1 MDAGADVSKESQD
14 VGLDWVRCD
23 LAVGQF
29 AYLRRQRGPEQC
41 WSGVQ
46 RMWRAECTDGAQEQ
60 HRRTALRL
68 AEWTGRAV
76 VRTAV
81 DRGLAL
87 PCRAGLVRLGRQLE
101 ARLVSTL
108 WSTLPHVAQ
117 GRSRCLRTDRV
128 VETGLTTSQLAAHTR
143 ILLQMFFHTFLFS
156 ISDDSRLGRGVLSVS
171 TPGTWS
177 GCQMKP
183 N

>member
-1 MDAGADVSKESQD
+1 MGQLRLGSWSICLFEETKRPGAGL
-14 VGLDWVRCD
+14 VG
-23 LAVGQF
+23 
-29 AYLRRQRGPEQC
+29 
-41 WSGVQ
+41 
-46 RMWRAECTDGAQEQ
+46 RAEDVAGRVYRRCTRAAQEDRSEARQVDWPRSCTDGCGQ
-60 HRRTALRL
+60 RFSL
-68 AEWTGRAV
+68 AS
-76 VRTAV
+76 
-81 DRGLAL
+81 
-87 PCRAGLVRLGRQLE
+87 RAGLVRLGRQLE

-156 ISDDSRLGRGVLSVS
+156 LSDDSRLGRGVLSVS

>member
-1 MDAGADVSKESQD
+1 MRLGSWSLCLFEETKRPGAGL
-14 VGLDWVRCD
+14 VG
-23 LAVGQF
+23 
-29 AYLRRQRGPEQC
+29 
-41 WSGVQ
+41 
-46 RMWRAECTDGAQEQ
+46 RAEDVAGRVYRRCTRAAQEDRSEARRVDWPRSCTDGCGQ
-60 HRRTALRL
+60 RFSL
-68 AEWTGRAV
+68 AS
-76 VRTAV
+76 
-81 DRGLAL
+81 
-87 PCRAGLVRLGRQLE
+87 RAGLVRLGRQLE

-156 ISDDSRLGRGVLSVS
+156 LSDDSRLGRGVLSVS

>member
-1 MDAGADVSKESQD
+1 MDAGADVSKESRD
-14 VGLDWVRCD
+14 VGLDWVSCD

-29 AYLRRQRGPEQC
+29 AYLRRQRGPEQG

-60 HRRTALRL
+60 HRRTALRP

-87 PCRAGLVRLGRQLE
+87 PAGLAWCGWGGSWRLAWSPHCGAHCHMWHKAGAAACCGPSCRDRPHHFSIGRTHPDSPPDVFSHFFIFTLGRL
-101 ARLVSTL
+101 
-108 WSTLPHVAQ
+108 
-117 GRSRCLRTDRV
+117 
-128 VETGLTTSQLAAHTR
+128 
-143 ILLQMFFHTFLFS
+143 
-156 ISDDSRLGRGVLSVS
+156 
-171 TPGTWS
+171 
-177 GCQMKP
+177 
-183 N
+183 

>member
-1 MDAGADVSKESQD
+1 MGQLQPGSWSICLFEETKRPGAGL
-14 VGLDWVRCD
+14 VG
-23 LAVGQF
+23 
-29 AYLRRQRGPEQC
+29 
-41 WSGVQ
+41 
-46 RMWRAECTDGAQEQ
+46 RAEDVAGRVYRRCTRAAQEDRSEARRVDWPRSCTDGCGQ
-60 HRRTALRL
+60 RFSL
-68 AEWTGRAV
+68 AS
-76 VRTAV
+76 
-81 DRGLAL
+81 
-87 PCRAGLVRLGRQLE
+87 RAGLVRLGRQLE

>member
-1 MDAGADVSKESQD
+1 MQLGSWSICLFEETKRPGAGL
-14 VGLDWVRCD
+14 VG
-23 LAVGQF
+23 
-29 AYLRRQRGPEQC
+29 
-41 WSGVQ
+41 
-46 RMWRAECTDGAQEQ
+46 RAEDVAGRVYRRCTRAAQEDRSEARRVDWPRSCTDGCGQ
-60 HRRTALRL
+60 RFSL
-68 AEWTGRAV
+68 AS
-76 VRTAV
+76 
-81 DRGLAL
+81 
-87 PCRAGLVRLGRQLE
+87 RAGLVRLGRQLE

-143 ILLQMFFHTFLFS
+143 ILLQMFFHTFLFPL
-156 ISDDSRLGRGVLSVS
+156 SDDSRLGRGVLSVS

>member
-1 MDAGADVSKESQD
+1 MGQLQLGSWSICLFEETKRPGAGL
-14 VGLDWVRCD
+14 VG
-23 LAVGQF
+23 
-29 AYLRRQRGPEQC
+29 
-41 WSGVQ
+41 
-46 RMWRAECTDGAQEQ
+46 RAEDVAGRVYRRCTRAAQEDRSEARRVDWPRSCTDGCGQ
-60 HRRTALRL
+60 RFSL
-68 AEWTGRAV
+68 AS
-76 VRTAV
+76 
-81 DRGLAL
+81 
-87 PCRAGLVRLGRQLE
+87 RAGLVRLGRQLE

-143 ILLQMFFHTFLFS
+143 ILLQMFFHTFLFA

>member
-1 MDAGADVSKESQD
+1 MGQLQLGSWSICLFEETKRPGAGL
-14 VGLDWVRCD
+14 VG
-23 LAVGQF
+23 
-29 AYLRRQRGPEQC
+29 
-41 WSGVQ
+41 
-46 RMWRAECTDGAQEQ
+46 RAEDVAGRVYRRCTRAAQEDRSEARRVDWPRSCTDGCGQ
-60 HRRTALRL
+60 RFSL
-68 AEWTGRAV
+68 AS
-76 VRTAV
+76 
-81 DRGLAL
+81 
-87 PCRAGLVRLGRQLE
+87 RAGLVRLGRQLE

-156 ISDDSRLGRGVLSVS
+156 LSDDSRLGRGVLSVS

>member
-1 MDAGADVSKESQD
+1 MRLGSWSICLFEETKRPGAGL
-14 VGLDWVRCD
+14 VG
-23 LAVGQF
+23 
-29 AYLRRQRGPEQC
+29 
-41 WSGVQ
+41 
-46 RMWRAECTDGAQEQ
+46 RAEDVAGRVYRRCTRAAQEDRSEARRVDWPRSCTDGCGQ
-60 HRRTALRL
+60 RFSL
-68 AEWTGRAV
+68 AS
-76 VRTAV
+76 
-81 DRGLAL
+81 
-87 PCRAGLVRLGRQLE
+87 RAGLVRLGRQLE

-156 ISDDSRLGRGVLSVS
+156 LSDDSRLGRGVLSVS

>member
-1 MDAGADVSKESQD
+1 MQLGSWSICLFEETKRPGAGL
-14 VGLDWVRCD
+14 VG
-23 LAVGQF
+23 
-29 AYLRRQRGPEQC
+29 
-41 WSGVQ
+41 
-46 RMWRAECTDGAQEQ
+46 RAEDVAGRVYRRCTRAAQEDRSEARRVDWPRSCTDGCGQ
-60 HRRTALRL
+60 RFSL
-68 AEWTGRAV
+68 AS
-76 VRTAV
+76 
-81 DRGLAL
+81 
-87 PCRAGLVRLGRQLE
+87 RAGLVRLGRQLE

>member
-1 MDAGADVSKESQD
+1 MRLGSWSICLFEETKRPGAGL
-14 VGLDWVRCD
+14 VG
-23 LAVGQF
+23 
-29 AYLRRQRGPEQC
+29 
-41 WSGVQ
+41 
-46 RMWRAECTDGAQEQ
+46 RAEDVAGRVYRRCTRAAQEDRSEARRVDWPRSCTDGCGQ
-60 HRRTALRL
+60 RFSL
-68 AEWTGRAV
+68 AS
-76 VRTAV
+76 
-81 DRGLAL
+81 
-87 PCRAGLVRLGRQLE
+87 RAGLVRLGRQLE

-143 ILLQMFFHTFLFS
+143 ILLQMFFHTFLFPL
-156 ISDDSRLGRGVLSVS
+156 SDDSRLGRGVLSVS

>member
-1 MDAGADVSKESQD
+1 MGQLRLGSWSICLFEETKRPGAGL
-14 VGLDWVRCD
+14 VG
-23 LAVGQF
+23 
-29 AYLRRQRGPEQC
+29 
-41 WSGVQ
+41 
-46 RMWRAECTDGAQEQ
+46 RAEDVAGRVYRRCTRAAQEDRSEARRVDWPRSCTDGCGQ
-60 HRRTALRL
+60 RFSL
-68 AEWTGRAV
+68 AS
-76 VRTAV
+76 
-81 DRGLAL
+81 
-87 PCRAGLVRLGRQLE
+87 RAGLVRLGRQLE

-156 ISDDSRLGRGVLSVS
+156 LSDDSRLGRGVLSVS

>member
-1 MDAGADVSKESQD
+1 MGQLRLGSWSICLFEETKRPGAGL
-14 VGLDWVRCD
+14 VG
-23 LAVGQF
+23 
-29 AYLRRQRGPEQC
+29 
-41 WSGVQ
+41 
-46 RMWRAECTDGAQEQ
+46 RAEDVAGRVYRRCTRAAQEDRSEARRVDWPRSCTDGCGQ
-60 HRRTALRL
+60 RFSL
-68 AEWTGRAV
+68 AS
-76 VRTAV
+76 
-81 DRGLAL
+81 
-87 PCRAGLVRLGRQLE
+87 RAGLVRLGRQLE

>member
-1 MDAGADVSKESQD
+1 MGQLQLGSWSICLFEETKRPGAGL
-14 VGLDWVRCD
+14 VG
-23 LAVGQF
+23 
-29 AYLRRQRGPEQC
+29 
-41 WSGVQ
+41 
-46 RMWRAECTDGAQEQ
+46 RAEDVAGRVYRRCTRAAQEDRSEARRVDWPRSCTDGCGQ
-60 HRRTALRL
+60 RFSL
-68 AEWTGRAV
+68 AS
-76 VRTAV
+76 
-81 DRGLAL
+81 
-87 PCRAGLVRLGRQLE
+87 RAGLVRLGRQLE

-143 ILLQMFFHTFLFS
+143 ILLHMFFHTFLFS
-156 ISDDSRLGRGVLSVS
+156 LLDDSRLGRGVLSVS

>member
-1 MDAGADVSKESQD
+1 MGQLRLGSWSICLFEETKRPGAGL
-14 VGLDWVRCD
+14 VG
-23 LAVGQF
+23 
-29 AYLRRQRGPEQC
+29 
-41 WSGVQ
+41 
-46 RMWRAECTDGAQEQ
+46 RAEDVAGRVYRRCTRAAQEDRSEARRVDWPRSCTDGCGQ
-60 HRRTALRL
+60 RFSL
-68 AEWTGRAV
+68 AS
-76 VRTAV
+76 
-81 DRGLAL
+81 
-87 PCRAGLVRLGRQLE
+87 RAGLVRLGRQLE

-143 ILLQMFFHTFLFS
+143 ILLQMFFHTFSFS

>member
-14 VGLDWVRCD
+14 VGLDWVSCD

-29 AYLRRQRGPEQC
+29 AYLRRQRGPEQG

-87 PCRAGLVRLGRQLE
+87 PAGLAWCGWGGSWRLAWSPHCGAHCHMWHKAGAAACCRPSCRDRPHHFSIGRTHPDSPPDVFSHFFIFTLGRL
-101 ARLVSTL
+101 
-108 WSTLPHVAQ
+108 
-117 GRSRCLRTDRV
+117 
-128 VETGLTTSQLAAHTR
+128 
-143 ILLQMFFHTFLFS
+143 
-156 ISDDSRLGRGVLSVS
+156 
-171 TPGTWS
+171 
-177 GCQMKP
+177 
-183 N
+183 

>member
-1 MDAGADVSKESQD
+1 MGQLQLGSWSLCLFEETKRPGAGL
-14 VGLDWVRCD
+14 VG
-23 LAVGQF
+23 
-29 AYLRRQRGPEQC
+29 
-41 WSGVQ
+41 
-46 RMWRAECTDGAQEQ
+46 RAEDVAGRVYRRCTRAAQEDRSEARRVDWPRSCTDGCGQ
-60 HRRTALRL
+60 RFSL
-68 AEWTGRAV
+68 AS
-76 VRTAV
+76 
-81 DRGLAL
+81 
-87 PCRAGLVRLGRQLE
+87 RAGLVRLGRQLE

>member
-1 MDAGADVSKESQD
+1 MGQLQLGSWSLCLFEETKRPGAGL
-14 VGLDWVRCD
+14 VG
-23 LAVGQF
+23 
-29 AYLRRQRGPEQC
+29 
-41 WSGVQ
+41 
-46 RMWRAECTDGAQEQ
+46 RAEDVAGRVYRRCTRAAQEDRSEARRVDWPRSCTDGCGQ
-60 HRRTALRL
+60 RFSL
-68 AEWTGRAV
+68 AS
-76 VRTAV
+76 
-81 DRGLAL
+81 
-87 PCRAGLVRLGRQLE
+87 RAGLVRLGRQLE

-156 ISDDSRLGRGVLSVS
+156 LSDDSRLGRGVLSVS

>member
-1 MDAGADVSKESQD
+1 MSKESRD
-14 VGLDWVRCD
+14 VGLDWVSCD
-23 LAVGQF
+23 LVVGQF
-29 AYLRRQRGPEQC
+29 AYLRRQRGPEQG

-87 PCRAGLVRLGRQLE
+87 PAGLAWCGWGGSWRLAWSPHCGAHCHMWHKAGAAACRRPSCRDRPHHFSIGRTHPDSPPDVFSHFFIFTLGRL
-101 ARLVSTL
+101 
-108 WSTLPHVAQ
+108 
-117 GRSRCLRTDRV
+117 
-128 VETGLTTSQLAAHTR
+128 
-143 ILLQMFFHTFLFS
+143 
-156 ISDDSRLGRGVLSVS
+156 
-171 TPGTWS
+171 
-177 GCQMKP
+177 
-183 N
+183 

>member
-1 MDAGADVSKESQD
+1 MGQLQLGSWSICLFEETKRPGAGL
-14 VGLDWVRCD
+14 VG
-23 LAVGQF
+23 
-29 AYLRRQRGPEQC
+29 
-41 WSGVQ
+41 
-46 RMWRAECTDGAQEQ
+46 RAEDVAGRGYRRCTRAAQEDRSEARRVDWPRSCTDGCGQ
-60 HRRTALRL
+60 RFSL
-68 AEWTGRAV
+68 AS
-76 VRTAV
+76 
-81 DRGLAL
+81 
-87 PCRAGLVRLGRQLE
+87 RAGLVRLGRQLE

-117 GRSRCLRTDRV
+117 GRSCCLRTDRV

-156 ISDDSRLGRGVLSVS
+156 LSDDSRLGRGVLSVS

>member
-1 MDAGADVSKESQD
+1 MGQLQPGSWSLCLFEETKRPGAGL
-14 VGLDWVRCD
+14 VG
-23 LAVGQF
+23 
-29 AYLRRQRGPEQC
+29 
-41 WSGVQ
+41 
-46 RMWRAECTDGAQEQ
+46 RAEDVAGRVYRRCTRAAQEDRSEARRVDWPRSCTDGCGQ
-60 HRRTALRL
+60 RFSL
-68 AEWTGRAV
+68 AS
-76 VRTAV
+76 
-81 DRGLAL
+81 
-87 PCRAGLVRLGRQLE
+87 RAGLVRLGRQLE

>member
-1 MDAGADVSKESQD
+1 MQLGSWSICLFEETKRPGAGL
-14 VGLDWVRCD
+14 VG
-23 LAVGQF
+23 
-29 AYLRRQRGPEQC
+29 
-41 WSGVQ
+41 
-46 RMWRAECTDGAQEQ
+46 RAEDVAGRVYRRCTRAAQEDRSEARRVDWPRSCTDGCGQ
-60 HRRTALRL
+60 RFSL
-68 AEWTGRAV
+68 AS
-76 VRTAV
+76 
-81 DRGLAL
+81 
-87 PCRAGLVRLGRQLE
+87 RAGLVRLGRQLE

-143 ILLQMFFHTFLFS
+143 ILLQMFFHTFSFS

>member
-1 MDAGADVSKESQD
+1 MGQLQPGSWSICLFEETKRPGAGL
-14 VGLDWVRCD
+14 VG
-23 LAVGQF
+23 
-29 AYLRRQRGPEQC
+29 
-41 WSGVQ
+41 
-46 RMWRAECTDGAQEQ
+46 RAEDVAGRVYRRCTRAAQEDRSEARRVDWPRSCTDGCGQ
-60 HRRTALRL
+60 RFSL
-68 AEWTGRAV
+68 AS
-76 VRTAV
+76 
-81 DRGLAL
+81 
-87 PCRAGLVRLGRQLE
+87 RAGLVRLGRQLE

-156 ISDDSRLGRGVLSVS
+156 LSDDSRLGRGVLSVS

>member
-1 MDAGADVSKESQD
+1 MGQLRLGSWSICLFEETKRPGAGL
-14 VGLDWVRCD
+14 VG
-23 LAVGQF
+23 
-29 AYLRRQRGPEQC
+29 
-41 WSGVQ
+41 
-46 RMWRAECTDGAQEQ
+46 RAEDVAGRVYRRCTRAAQEDRSEARRVDWPRSCTDGCGQ
-60 HRRTALRL
+60 RFSL
-68 AEWTGRAV
+68 AS
-76 VRTAV
+76 
-81 DRGLAL
+81 
-87 PCRAGLVRLGRQLE
+87 RAGLERLGRQLE

-156 ISDDSRLGRGVLSVS
+156 LSDDSRLGRGVLSVS

>member
-14 VGLDWVRCD
+14 VGLDWVSCD
-23 LAVGQF
+23 LVVGQF
-29 AYLRRQRGPEQC
+29 AYLRRQRGPEQG

-87 PCRAGLVRLGRQLE
+87 PAGLAWCGWGGSWRL
-101 ARLVSTL
+101 A
-108 WSTLPHVAQ
+108 WSPHCGAHCHMWHKA
-117 GRSRCLRTDRV
+117 GAAAAADRV

-143 ILLQMFFHTFLFS
+143 ILLQMFFHTFLFA

>member
-1 MDAGADVSKESQD
+1 MQLGSWSICLFEETKRPGAGL
-14 VGLDWVRCD
+14 VG
-23 LAVGQF
+23 
-29 AYLRRQRGPEQC
+29 
-41 WSGVQ
+41 
-46 RMWRAECTDGAQEQ
+46 RAEDVAGRVYRRCTRAAQEDRSEARRVDWPRSCTDGCGQ
-60 HRRTALRL
+60 RFSL
-68 AEWTGRAV
+68 AS
-76 VRTAV
+76 
-81 DRGLAL
+81 
-87 PCRAGLVRLGRQLE
+87 RAGLVRLGRQLE

-156 ISDDSRLGRGVLSVS
+156 LSDDSRLGRGVLSVS

>member
-1 MDAGADVSKESQD
+1 MGQLRLGSWSICLFEETKRPGAGL
-14 VGLDWVRCD
+14 VG
-23 LAVGQF
+23 
-29 AYLRRQRGPEQC
+29 
-41 WSGVQ
+41 
-46 RMWRAECTDGAQEQ
+46 RAEDVAGRVYRRCTRAAQEDRSEARRVDWPRSCTDGCGQ
-60 HRRTALRL
+60 RFSL
-68 AEWTGRAV
+68 AS
-76 VRTAV
+76 
-81 DRGLAL
+81 
-87 PCRAGLVRLGRQLE
+87 RAGLVRLGRQLE

-143 ILLQMFFHTFLFS
+143 ILLQMFFHTFLFA

>member
-1 MDAGADVSKESQD
+1 MGQLQLGSWSVCLFEETKRPGAGL
-14 VGLDWVRCD
+14 VG
-23 LAVGQF
+23 
-29 AYLRRQRGPEQC
+29 
-41 WSGVQ
+41 
-46 RMWRAECTDGAQEQ
+46 RAEDVAGRVYRRCTRAAQEDRSEARRVDWPRSCTDGCGQ
-60 HRRTALRL
+60 RFSL
-68 AEWTGRAV
+68 AS
-76 VRTAV
+76 
-81 DRGLAL
+81 
-87 PCRAGLVRLGRQLE
+87 RAGLVRLGRQLE

>member
-1 MDAGADVSKESQD
+1 MRLGSWSICLFEETKRPGAGL
-14 VGLDWVRCD
+14 VG
-23 LAVGQF
+23 
-29 AYLRRQRGPEQC
+29 
-41 WSGVQ
+41 
-46 RMWRAECTDGAQEQ
+46 RAEDVAGRVYRRCTRAAQEDRSEARRVDWPRSCTDGCGQ
-60 HRRTALRL
+60 RFSL
-68 AEWTGRAV
+68 AS
-76 VRTAV
+76 
-81 DRGLAL
+81 
-87 PCRAGLVRLGRQLE
+87 RAGLVRLGRQLE

-143 ILLQMFFHTFLFS
+143 ILLQMFFHTFSFS

>member
-1 MDAGADVSKESQD
+1 MGQLRLGSWSICLFEETKRPGAGL
-14 VGLDWVRCD
+14 VG
-23 LAVGQF
+23 
-29 AYLRRQRGPEQC
+29 
-41 WSGVQ
+41 
-46 RMWRAECTDGAQEQ
+46 RAEDVAGRVYRRGTRAAQEDRSEARRVDWPRSCTDGCGQ
-60 HRRTALRL
+60 RFSL
-68 AEWTGRAV
+68 AS
-76 VRTAV
+76 
-81 DRGLAL
+81 
-87 PCRAGLVRLGRQLE
+87 RAGLVRLGRQLE

-156 ISDDSRLGRGVLSVS
+156 LSDDSRLGRGVLSVS

>member
-1 MDAGADVSKESQD
+1 MGQLQPGSWSICLFEETKRPGAGL
-14 VGLDWVRCD
+14 VG
-23 LAVGQF
+23 
-29 AYLRRQRGPEQC
+29 
-41 WSGVQ
+41 
-46 RMWRAECTDGAQEQ
+46 RAEDVAGRVYRRCTRAAQEDRSEARRVDWPRSCTDGCGQ
-60 HRRTALRL
+60 RFSL
-68 AEWTGRAV
+68 AS
-76 VRTAV
+76 
-81 DRGLAL
+81 
-87 PCRAGLVRLGRQLE
+87 RAGLVRLGRQLE

-143 ILLQMFFHTFLFS
+143 ILLQMFFHTFSFS
-156 ISDDSRLGRGVLSVS
+156 LSDDSRLGRGVLSVS

>member
-1 MDAGADVSKESQD
+1 MQLGSWSLCLFEETKRPGAGL
-14 VGLDWVRCD
+14 VG
-23 LAVGQF
+23 
-29 AYLRRQRGPEQC
+29 
-41 WSGVQ
+41 
-46 RMWRAECTDGAQEQ
+46 RAEDVAGRVYRRCTRAAQEDRSEARRVDWPRSCTDGCGQ
-60 HRRTALRL
+60 RFSL
-68 AEWTGRAV
+68 AS
-76 VRTAV
+76 
-81 DRGLAL
+81 
-87 PCRAGLVRLGRQLE
+87 RAGLVRLGRQLE

-156 ISDDSRLGRGVLSVS
+156 LSDDSRLGRGVLSVS

>member
-1 MDAGADVSKESQD
+1 MRPGSWSICLFEETKRPGAGL
-14 VGLDWVRCD
+14 VG
-23 LAVGQF
+23 
-29 AYLRRQRGPEQC
+29 
-41 WSGVQ
+41 
-46 RMWRAECTDGAQEQ
+46 RAEDVAGRVYRRCTRAAQEDRSEARRVDWPRSCTDGCGQ
-60 HRRTALRL
+60 RFSL
-68 AEWTGRAV
+68 AS
-76 VRTAV
+76 
-81 DRGLAL
+81 
-87 PCRAGLVRLGRQLE
+87 RAGLVRLGRQLE

>member
-1 MDAGADVSKESQD
+1 MRLGSWSICLFEETKRPGAGL
-14 VGLDWVRCD
+14 VG
-23 LAVGQF
+23 
-29 AYLRRQRGPEQC
+29 
-41 WSGVQ
+41 
-46 RMWRAECTDGAQEQ
+46 RAEDVAGRVYRRCTRAAQEDRSEARRVDWPRSCTDGCGQ
-60 HRRTALRL
+60 RFSL
-68 AEWTGRAV
+68 AS
-76 VRTAV
+76 
-81 DRGLAL
+81 
-87 PCRAGLVRLGRQLE
+87 RAGLVRLGRQLE

-143 ILLQMFFHTFLFS
+143 ILLHMFFHTFLFS
-156 ISDDSRLGRGVLSVS
+156 LSDDSRLGRGVLSVS

>member
-1 MDAGADVSKESQD
+1 MRLGSWSLCLFEETKRPGAGL
-14 VGLDWVRCD
+14 VG
-23 LAVGQF
+23 
-29 AYLRRQRGPEQC
+29 
-41 WSGVQ
+41 
-46 RMWRAECTDGAQEQ
+46 RAEDVAGRVYRRCTRAAQEDRSEARRVDWPRSCTDGCGQ
-60 HRRTALRL
+60 RFSL
-68 AEWTGRAV
+68 AS
-76 VRTAV
+76 
-81 DRGLAL
+81 
-87 PCRAGLVRLGRQLE
+87 RAGLVRLGRQLE

-143 ILLQMFFHTFLFS
+143 ILLHMFFHTFLFS
-156 ISDDSRLGRGVLSVS
+156 LSDDSRLGRGVLSVS

>member
-1 MDAGADVSKESQD
+1 MGQLRLGSWSICLFEETKRPGAGL
-14 VGLDWVRCD
+14 VG
-23 LAVGQF
+23 
-29 AYLRRQRGPEQC
+29 
-41 WSGVQ
+41 
-46 RMWRAECTDGAQEQ
+46 RAEDVAGRVYRRCTRAAQEDRSEARRVDWPRSCTDGCGQ
-60 HRRTALRL
+60 RFSL
-68 AEWTGRAV
+68 AS
-76 VRTAV
+76 
-81 DRGLAL
+81 
-87 PCRAGLVRLGRQLE
+87 RAGLERLGRQLE
-101 ARLVSTL
+101 ACLVSTL

-117 GRSRCLRTDRV
+117 GRSCCLRTDRV

-156 ISDDSRLGRGVLSVS
+156 LSDDSRLGRGVLSVS

>member
-1 MDAGADVSKESQD
+1 MGQLQLGSWSICLFEETKRPGAGL
-14 VGLDWVRCD
+14 VG
-23 LAVGQF
+23 
-29 AYLRRQRGPEQC
+29 
-41 WSGVQ
+41 
-46 RMWRAECTDGAQEQ
+46 RAEDVAGRVYRRCTRAAQEDRSEARRVDWPRSCTDGCGQ
-60 HRRTALRL
+60 RFSL
-68 AEWTGRAV
+68 AS
-76 VRTAV
+76 
-81 DRGLAL
+81 
-87 PCRAGLVRLGRQLE
+87 RAGLVRLGRQLE

-143 ILLQMFFHTFLFS
+143 ILLQMFFHTFSFS
-156 ISDDSRLGRGVLSVS
+156 LSDDSRLGRGVLSVS

>member
-1 MDAGADVSKESQD
+1 MGQLQLGSWSICLFEETKRPGAGL
-14 VGLDWVRCD
+14 VG
-23 LAVGQF
+23 
-29 AYLRRQRGPEQC
+29 
-41 WSGVQ
+41 
-46 RMWRAECTDGAQEQ
+46 RAEDVAGRVYRRCTRAAQEDRSEARRVDWPRSCTDGCGQ
-60 HRRTALRL
+60 RFSL
-68 AEWTGRAV
+68 AS
-76 VRTAV
+76 
-81 DRGLAL
+81 
-87 PCRAGLVRLGRQLE
+87 RAGLVRLGRQLE

-143 ILLQMFFHTFLFS
+143 ILLQMFFHTFLFPL
-156 ISDDSRLGRGVLSVS
+156 SDDSRLGRGVLSVS

>member
-1 MDAGADVSKESQD
+1 MGQLRLGSWSLCLFEETKRPGAGL
-14 VGLDWVRCD
+14 VG
-23 LAVGQF
+23 
-29 AYLRRQRGPEQC
+29 
-41 WSGVQ
+41 
-46 RMWRAECTDGAQEQ
+46 RAEDVAGRVYRRCTRAAQEDRSEARRVDWPRSCTDGCGQ
-60 HRRTALRL
+60 RFSL
-68 AEWTGRAV
+68 AS
-76 VRTAV
+76 
-81 DRGLAL
+81 
-87 PCRAGLVRLGRQLE
+87 RAGLVRLGRQLE